1 MKKTLMATVAAAALF
16 AGTSLAMAEGATKDQ
31 GSAKSGASEMHRGG
45 AEMNKSAE
53 SKGAAESKS
62 HAQTTG
68 QGAGMENRAE
78 SRSGKSEHKAES
90 KEMKRS
96 GQAESKEL
104 NRSKMGQAEHEKG
117 GKAQRTGQA
126 EQKGSRSTTGQG
138 SPSES
143 KSQMSKEGSATN
155 KNQAQEL
162 NKSQSPSNQT
172 QSAQGRSSTTT
183 GQGAA
188 TSTQAGGAVNLT
200 SQQKTE
206 LRTSVI
212 AKSGAPKVSRSQIN
226 FNLAVGTVVPRSG
239 VVHFVDVGEPLIR
252 IHPAWRGY
260 KYFVVD
266 EEIIVVDP
274 HSYEIVAV
282 IDV

>member
-16 AGTSLAMAEGATKDQ
+16 AGTSLAMAEGMTKEQ
-31 GSAKSGASEMHRGG
+31 GGAKSGATEMHRGG
-45 AEMNKSAE
+45 AEMNKGAE
-53 SKGAAESKS
+53 SKGAAENKS

-78 SRSGKSEHKAES
+78 SRSDKSEHKAES

-104 NRSKMGQAEHEKG
+104 NRSKMGQAEHEKS
-117 GKAQRTGQA
+117 GKAQQRTGQA

-162 NKSQSPSNQT
+162 NKSQSS

-200 SQQKTE
+200 SQQRTE
-206 LRTSVI
+206 LRTTVI
-212 AKSGAPKVSRSQIN
+212 EKSGAPKVSRSQIN
-226 FNLAVGTVVPRSG
+226 FNLAVGTAVPRSG
-239 VVHFVDVGEPLIR
+239 VVHFVDVPETLIH

-266 EEIIVVDP
+266 EEIIIVDP

-282 IDV
+282 LDV

>member
-16 AGTSLAMAEGATKDQ
+16 AGTSLAMAEGVTKDQ
-31 GSAKSGASEMHRGG
+31 GGAKSGATEMHRGG
-45 AEMNKSAE
+45 AEMNKGAE

-62 HAQTTG
+62 HGQTTG
-68 QGAGMENRAE
+68 QGSGMENRAE
-78 SRSGKSEHKAES
+78 SRTGKSENKAES

-96 GQAESKEL
+96 GQAE
-104 NRSKMGQAEHEKG
+104 EKG
-117 GKAQRTGQA
+117 QSHQRTGQA
-126 EQKGSRSTTGQG
+126 EQKGSRSTTGQATPG
-138 SPSES
+138 E
-143 KSQMSKEGSATN
+143 KSQMGKEGSSTN

-162 NKSQSPSNQT
+162 NKNQSPSNRNQAQENRQQPSS

-200 SQQKTE
+200 SQQRTE

-212 AKSGAPKVSRSQIN
+212 EKSSAPKISRSQIN

-239 VVHFVDVGEPLIR
+239 VVHFVDVPETLIH

-266 EEIIVVDP
+266 EEIIIVEP
-274 HSYEIVAV
+274 SSYKIVAV
-282 IDV
+282 LDV